1 MAIIAENVV
10 IGSDC
15 KIGDG
20 VEAPNKL
27 RPDIYAFGLATIGED
42 SVVPSGVT
50 IGRNTAIS
58 GITDESDYPGG
69 CLASGE
75 NIMKAGERYESNR
88 YRSCRWQKQPNEEAC

>member
-1 MAIIAENVV
+1 MNGAVIGKGTVIDKAIIAENVV
-10 IGSDC
+10 IGSNC

-20 VEAPNKL
+20 VEVPNKL

-50 IGRNTAIS
+50 VGRNTAIS

-75 NIMKAGERYESNR
+75 NIMKAGELL
-88 YRSCRWQKQPNEEAC
+88 